1 MRYLH
6 RMEHEPKRGDVRESD
21 WMICWGY
28 TWKDAQGNK
37 RYQWLTPERFAE
49 KMAADKERLAKY
61 VVDNAETIRVKQA
74 EKYQRNADYY
84 KAKAKEYYAENQE
97 KMLEVNRK
105 YRKENA
111 EHLKKVQNEYRAA
124 NREKP
129 RAWNKKYRDA
139 NKQKINDKLRERR
152 RNDPM
157 LRLKDAIRG
166 SIRAYLGSKKTRR
179 GSTFEIVGCTPD
191 FLRQHLE
198 RQFKPGMTWE
208 NYGSH
213 WHVDHRIPLASGNS
227 SDEIK
232 GLSHWTNLQP
242 LEALENIIKSDK
254 IPIEAG
260 QPSSIVSAG

>member
-1 MRYLH
+1 MKKIR
-6 RMEHEPKRGDVRESD
+6 RGDVRESD
-21 WMICWGY
+21 GKKFWFYGPRLANGKRSEYWVTPEKYDQLIM
-28 TWKDAQGNK
+28 KSAEKLK
-37 RYQWLTPERFAE
+37 RYNEQNVDRLKVE
-49 KMAADKERLAKY
+49 AARRYFENRDERL
-61 VVDNAETIRVKQA
+61 
-74 EKYQRNADYY
+74 EKARQ
-84 KAKAKEYYAENQE
+84 YYAEN
-97 KMLEVNRK
+97 
-105 YRKENA
+105 KETINKRNSEYGKQNS
-111 EHLKKVQNEYRAA
+111 EHLKKKANEYRAA
-124 NREKP
+124 NRE
-129 RAWNKKYRDA
+129 RSRSWDKKYRDS

-254 IPIEAG
+254 IPVEAG

>member
-1 MRYLH
+1 MD
-6 RMEHEPKRGDVRESD
+6 EPKRGDVRESD
-21 WMICWGY
+21 GMVCWGY
-28 TWKDAQGNK
+28 TWKDKDGNK

-49 KMAADKERLAKY
+49 KTVSDKERLAKY
-61 VVDNAETIRVKQA
+61 MADNAEAIRVKQS
-74 EKYQRNADYY
+74 EKYQKNAEYY

-97 KMLEVNRK
+97 KMLDVNRQ

-111 EHLKKVQNEYRAA
+111 EQLKQKSNEYRAA
-124 NREKP
+124 NRDKS
-129 RAWNKKYRDA
+129 RAWDKKYRDA
-139 NKQKINDKLRERR
+139 NKAKINDKLRERR
-152 RNDPM
+152 RSDPM

-191 FLRQHLE
+191 FLRGHLE
-198 RQFKPGMTWE
+198 RQFKDGMTWE

-227 SDEIK
+227 ADEVK

-254 IPIEAG
+254 IPIDAG
-260 QPSSIVSAG
+260 QPSPTVAAVNS

>member
-1 MRYLH
+1 
-6 RMEHEPKRGDVRESD
+6 MESEPKRGDVRESD
-21 WMICWGY
+21 GMVCWGY
-28 TWKDAQGNK
+28 TWKDRDGNK

-49 KMAADKERLAKY
+49 KTANEKEKLAKY
-61 VVDNAETIRVKQA
+61 MADNAEKIRVKQA
-74 EKYQRNADYY
+74 EKYQLKREYY
-84 KAKAKEYYAENQE
+84 IEKAKQNHQSNKERDNER
-97 KMLEVNRK
+97 NRN
-105 YRKENA
+105 YQKENA
-111 EHLKKVQNEYRAA
+111 DKVNTQKLIYRSK
-124 NREKP
+124 NRHKP

-139 NKQKINDKLRERR
+139 NKAKINDKLRERR
-152 RNDPM
+152 RSDPM

-191 FLRQHLE
+191 FLRGHLE
-198 RQFKPGMTWE
+198 RQFKDGMTWE

-227 SDEIK
+227 ADEIK

-254 IPIEAG
+254 IPIDAG
-260 QPSSIVSAG
+260 QPSHIVAAVNS